1 MEMKNNATSINALN
15 NLEKAQN
22 ELSDSLR
29 RLSSGQKINIAADA
43 PVGLIIS
50 EGLRAQ
56 IASVHQALQD
66 TEFSL
71 SLVQTAEGA
80 LVEVNNLLLEM
91 RQLALTA
98 ANKGANDYGTMLAIQ
113 YQIRNAVDSIDR
125 ISRFTSFGRK
135 KLLDGSHGVT
145 GLGDNEKLIFLRAS
159 SKTLASPV
167 SGYMV
172 DIDELPLRATLS
184 ADLDDDDASGLSIVL
199 EEEDGPVIRV
209 TNP

>member
-1 MEMKNNATSINALN
+1 LSSGALAPELHSIPAPLLESGMAVFIIFSNFFSVIKFKDLCLRTFSNRVNKLKKYNCYKRGTMPLEMKNNMTSINALN
-15 NLEKAQN
+15 NLDKAQN

-29 RLSSGQKINIAADA
+29 RLSSGQKINTAADA

-98 ANKGANDYGTMLAIQ
+98 ANEGANDYGTMLAIQ

-125 ISRFTSFGRK
+125 ISKFT
-135 KLLDGSHGVT
+135 
-145 GLGDNEKLIFLRAS
+145 N
-159 SKTLASPV
+159 LA
-167 SGYMV
+167 GK
-172 DIDELPLRATLS
+172 
-184 ADLDDDDASGLSIVL
+184 
-199 EEEDGPVIRV
+199 
-209 TNP
+209 NF

>member
-1 MEMKNNATSINALN
+1 MALN
-15 NLEKAQN
+15 NLKKHRMN
-22 ELSDSLR
+22 FLILWDVILR
-29 RLSSGQKINIAADA
+29 TKINIAADA

-98 ANKGANDYGTMLAIQ
+98 ANE
-113 YQIRNAVDSIDR
+113 S
-125 ISRFTSFGRK
+125 
-135 KLLDGSHGVT
+135 
-145 GLGDNEKLIFLRAS
+145 E
-159 SKTLASPV
+159 
-167 SGYMV
+167 
-172 DIDELPLRATLS
+172 
-184 ADLDDDDASGLSIVL
+184 
-199 EEEDGPVIRV
+199 
-209 TNP
+209 

>member
-1 MEMKNNATSINALN
+1 MTLGMKNNVTSINALN

-22 ELSDSLR
+22 ELSDSLG
-29 RLSSGQKINIAADA
+29 RLSSGQKINIAADS

-50 EGLRAQ
+50 EGFRAQ

-98 ANKGANDYGTMLAIQ
+98 ANEGANDYGSMLALQ
-113 YQIRNAVDSIDR
+113 YQFRNAVDSIDR
-125 ISRFTSFGRK
+125 IT
-135 KLLDGSHGVT
+135 
-145 GLGDNEKLIFLRAS
+145 KLILKS
-159 SKTLASPV
+159 QH
-167 SGYMV
+167 
-172 DIDELPLRATLS
+172 
-184 ADLDDDDASGLSIVL
+184 
-199 EEEDGPVIRV
+199 
-209 TNP
+209 

>member
-1 MEMKNNATSINALN
+1 MPLEMKNNTTSINALN

-80 LVEVNNLLLEM
+80 LAPELHSIPAPLLESGM
-91 RQLALTA
+91 
-98 ANKGANDYGTMLAIQ
+98 
-113 YQIRNAVDSIDR
+113 AVFI
-125 ISRFTSFGRK
+125 
-135 KLLDGSHGVT
+135 
-145 GLGDNEKLIFLRAS
+145 IFS
-159 SKTLASPV
+159 
-167 SGYMV
+167 
-172 DIDELPLRATLS
+172 
-184 ADLDDDDASGLSIVL
+184 
-199 EEEDGPVIRV
+199 
-209 TNP
+209 TNFF